1 MVVSTMSLLP
11 LAGFGRIARA
21 LRNPNYGRYAAGNS
35 ISLVGTWM
43 QRVAVGWLTWQLTE
57 SGAWLGAVAFAD
69 LFPTVLIAPLAGA
82 AADRWDRLTT
92 LKLGQA
98 LLAVQA
104 AVLFAL
110 TASGLITIWSLLGLS
125 LFLGVV
131 SAFNQPVRLALV
143 SSLVARQDLPAAVAI
158 NAIIFNSARLIG
170 PAVAGVI
177 IVGVGTAATFAVNAL
192 SYGIFLVV
200 LSRIRLPPTGARQ
213 ARRGGLMAEI
223 AEGLGYVARHPGIG
237 PLLLLFL
244 AVSFGA
250 RPFVELLPGFAGAV
264 FEAGAAGLALMTS
277 TVGLGAIVG
286 GLWLAQR
293 DGRGL
298 TKVALSSPLVLAAAL
313 LVFVASNAMM
323 LALPALFVAGFAM
336 VSGGVGTQT
345 LLQLSVGGTLRGRV
359 LSLYGLIFRGGP
371 ALGAL
376 LMGGLS
382 EVFGLRLP
390 LAGGAC
396 LAALAWALV
405 WSRRHR
411 LAAALEPAGD

>member
-1 MVVSTMSLLP
+1 MLGT
-11 LAGFGRIARA
+11 AGFGRIARA
-21 LRNPNYGRYAAGNS
+21 LGNPNYGRYAAGNS

-57 SGAWLGAVAFAD
+57 SGAWLGIIAFAD

-82 AADRWDRLTT
+82 AADRWDRLKT

-98 LLAVQA
+98 ALSLQA
-104 AVLFAL
+104 AVLFVL
-110 TASGLITIWSLLGLS
+110 TASGLITIWLLLGLS

-131 SAFNQPVRLALV
+131 AAFNQPARLALV
-143 SSLVARQDLPAAVAI
+143 PSLVVRQDLPAAVAI
-158 NAIIFNSARLIG
+158 NSIIFNSARFVG
-170 PAVAGVI
+170 AAAAGLI
-177 IVGVGTAATFAVNAL
+177 IVGVGTAAAFAVNAL
-192 SYGIFLVV
+192 SYAIFLVV
-200 LSRIRLPPTGARQ
+200 LSRIRLAPTAARQ
-213 ARRGGLMAEI
+213 AHRGGLMAEI

-237 PLLLLFL
+237 PLLLLLL

-264 FEAGAAGLALMTS
+264 FEAGAAGLAAMTS
-277 TVGLGAIVG
+277 TVGLGAISG

-293 DGRGL
+293 DGRGGL

-313 LVFVASNAMM
+313 IMFVAAGTMK

-376 LMGGLS
+376 VMGGLS
-382 EVFGLRLP
+382 EIVGLRLP

-405 WSRRHR
+405 WTRRHR

>member
-21 LRNPNYGRYAAGNS
+21 LRNPHYGRYAAGNS

-104 AVLFAL
+104 AVLFGL

-131 SAFNQPVRLALV
+131 AAFNQPARLALV

-170 PAVAGVI
+170 PAVAGLI
-177 IVGVGTAATFAVNAL
+177 IVGVGIAAVFAVNA
-192 SYGIFLVV
+192 
-200 LSRIRLPPTGARQ
+200 
-213 ARRGGLMAEI
+213 
-223 AEGLGYVARHPGIG
+223 
-237 PLLLLFL
+237 
-244 AVSFGA
+244 VS
-250 RPFVELLPGFAGAV
+250 
-264 FEAGAAGLALMTS
+264 
-277 TVGLGAIVG
+277 
-286 GLWLAQR
+286 
-293 DGRGL
+293 
-298 TKVALSSPLVLAAAL
+298 
-313 LVFVASNAMM
+313 
-323 LALPALFVAGFAM
+323 
-336 VSGGVGTQT
+336 
-345 LLQLSVGGTLRGRV
+345 
-359 LSLYGLIFRGGP
+359 
-371 ALGAL
+371 
-376 LMGGLS
+376 
-382 EVFGLRLP
+382 
-390 LAGGAC
+390 
-396 LAALAWALV
+396 
-405 WSRRHR
+405 
-411 LAAALEPAGD
+411 

>member
-1 MVVSTMSLLP
+1 MLP
-11 LAGFGRIARA
+11 LAGFRRIARA
-21 LRNPNYGRYAAGNS
+21 LASPNYGRYAAGNS

-57 SGAWLGAVAFAD
+57 SGAWLGAIAFAD

-98 LLAVQA
+98 LLALQA
-104 AVLFAL
+104 TVLFAL
-110 TASGLITIWSLLGLS
+110 TATGLITIWSLLGLS

-131 SAFNQPVRLALV
+131 AAFNQPARLALV
-143 SSLVARQDLPAAVAI
+143 PSLVAREDLPAAVAI
-158 NAIIFNSARLIG
+158 NSIIFNSARFVG
-170 PAVAGVI
+170 PAAAGVI
-177 IVGVGTAATFAVNAL
+177 IVGVGIAAAFAVNAL
-192 SYGIFLVV
+192 SYAIFLVV
-200 LSRIRLPPTGARQ
+200 LSRIRLRGATRQ
-213 ARRGGLMAEI
+213 TQRGGLIAEI

-237 PLLLLFL
+237 PLLLLLL

-264 FEAGAAGLALMTS
+264 FETGAAGLALMTS
-277 TVGLGAIVG
+277 TVGLGAISG

-293 DGRGL
+293 EGRGL
-298 TKVALSSPLVLAAAL
+298 TLVALSSPLVLAAAL
-313 LVFVASNAMM
+313 LVFVAGGSTM

-345 LLQLSVGGTLRGRV
+345 LLQLSVGGDLRGRV

-376 LMGGLS
+376 VMGALS
-382 EVFGLRLP
+382 EVLGLRLP

-396 LAALAWALV
+396 LAALAWAVV
-405 WSRRHR
+405 WTRRRR